1 MQLQRKF
8 IAANAVD
15 QTKIRLSNNAY
26 LKARNAADSADI
38 NMLKVNA
45 SDRIEFSSIPQVT
58 SDPSSGNDLV
68 RKSYLDAVQQGLK
81 PKQAVRAATTANIVI
96 ATALNSGDVIDG
108 VTLSNGDRVLVKN
121 QSASEENGIYIV
133 GASPARSSDFD
144 SLSPIDEINGAYTF
158 VQEGSANQGK
168 AFVQSGTVA
177 TLDTDPIS
185 FVFFNSA
192 GTLVGGDGI
201 TISGADVSVD
211 HDGQG
216 LQFSSNQLA
225 LELDGSTLSKSASG
239 LKVASLGITASEL
252 ASNAVTTAKI
262 NNDAVDKDKIAAD
275 VAGNGLGQNVDGS
288 LEVNVDGSTLEIN
301 SDSLRV
307 KDLGISSSKLA
318 ADSVIT
324 SKILDSNVT
333 ANKLASDSVTTVKI
347 LNANVTTAKL
357 ADDSVDKD
365 KINAN
370 VAGNGLGQNVDGSL
384 EVNVDGSTLEINADS
399 LRVKDLGITNA
410 KVATG
415 IDAAK
420 LADGSV
426 SNAEFQYINSLTSNA
441 QTQLNNKLETDLS
454 NIGASI
460 LGVPNG
466 GTGSSSLAANNVLL
480 GNGTSALQV
489 VAPGTSGNI
498 LTSNGTTWTSAAPAV
513 AYTDEMAQDAVGGIL
528 TDSSTIDFTYNDA
541 GNTITAIVIDSS
553 ISAAKLASDSVTTV
567 KILDANVTAAKL
579 ASDSVI
585 TAKILDSNVTA
596 AKLASDSVT
605 TVKILDA
612 NVTNAKIA
620 TGIDSAKLAD
630 GSVSNAEFQYI
641 NSLSS
646 NAQDQLNARLRFAPA
661 ELLTLDGTDITNQYK
676 DLSFVAASSDSISL
690 TPVGG
695 IMQERGVDYS
705 VSLTGG
711 AGGVTRITFL
721 GDLASG
727 GAAELISGDKLM
739 VQYARL

>member
-1 MQLQRKF
+1 MAQISKKF
-8 IAANAVD
+8 IQANAVD

-26 LKARNAADSADI
+26 LKARNAADSADV

-96 ATALNSGDVIDG
+96 ATALNSGDIIDG
-108 VTLSNGDRVLVKN
+108 ITLANGDRVLVKN
-121 QSASEENGIYIV
+121 QSAPEENGIYIV

-168 AFVQSGTVA
+168 SFVQSGVVA
-177 TLDTDPIS
+177 VLDTDPID

-192 GTLVGGDGI
+192 GTLVGQDGI
-201 TISGADVSVD
+201 TISGSDVSVD

-216 LQFSSNQLA
+216 LTFSGVQLA

-301 SDSLRV
+301 TDSLRV
-307 KDLGISSSKLA
+307 KDLGITSAKLA

-324 SKILDSNVT
+324 TKILDSNVT

-347 LNANVTTAKL
+347 LDSNVTTAKL
-357 ADDSVDKD
+357 ANDSVDKD
-365 KINAN
+365 KINAD

-410 KVATG
+410 KIATG

-441 QTQLNNKLETDLS
+441 QDQLNDKLETDLS

-460 LGVPNG
+460 LTVPNG
-466 GTGSSSLAANNVLL
+466 GTGASSLAANNVLL
-480 GNGTSALQV
+480 GNGTSPLQV
-489 VAPGTSGNI
+489 VAPGTSGNV
-498 LTSNGTTWTSAAPAV
+498 LTSNGTTWQSTTPAAG
-513 AYTDEMAQDAVGGIL
+513 YTDEQAQDAVGGIL

-541 GNTITAIVIDSS
+541 GPSITAIVIDSS
-553 ISAAKLASDSVTTV
+553 ITDAKLASDSVTTV
-567 KILDANVTAAKL
+567 KILD
-579 ASDSVI
+579 
-585 TAKILDSNVTA
+585 SNVTA
-596 AKLASDSVT
+596 NKLASDSVT
-605 TVKILDA
+605 TVKILDS

-620 TGIDSAKLAD
+620 TGIDAAKLAD
-630 GSVSNAEFQYI
+630 GSVSNSEFQFI

-661 ELLTLDGTDITNQYK
+661 ELLALNATDITNQYK
-676 DLSFVAASSDSISL
+676 DLSFVAASVDSISL

-695 IMQERGVDYS
+695 IMQERGVDFS

-711 AGGVTRITFL
+711 VSGVTRITFL
-721 GDLASG
+721 NDLASG
-727 GAAELISGDKLM
+727 GAAELIDGDKLM
-739 VQYARL
+739 IQYARL